1 MKDPE
6 CVALLR
12 SSVARLG
19 LSWQGFR
26 NVHGQ
31 VCKRIRRR
39 VVELGLAELAAYQ
52 ELLEREPSE
61 WLELERLCAVTIS
74 RFYRD
79 ALMWQRLRDELLPA
93 LARAARARGQDTLR
107 CWSIGCASGEE
118 PYTLAIVWALEL
130 AARYP
135 ELRLRILATD
145 IGEPVLA
152 RARAA
157 RYSAATLSELPE
169 PLRARAFLREG
180 GLFRLRDELR
190 AAVELRCSDLR
201 RELPEE
207 RFQLL
212 LCRNNVF
219 TYFGEAEQRSA
230 LERLSTRLLPG
241 GALVLGRGE
250 SLPAG
255 AALDAIILA
264 SEPPP
269 RQRAGWRCLPR
280 TPA

>member
-12 SSVARLG
+12 SSAARLG

-26 NVHGQ
+26 NLHGQ

-39 VVELGLAELAAYQ
+39 VAELGLEHLAAYQ
-52 ELLEREPSE
+52 ALLDSDPGE
-61 WLELERLCAVTIS
+61 WLELERLCVVTIS

-79 ALMWQRLRDELLPA
+79 ALMWQRLRDEVLPA
-93 LARAARARGQDTLR
+93 LAQAALDAGEDTLR

-118 PYTLAIVWALEL
+118 PYTLSIIWALTL
-130 AARYP
+130 AQRYP
-135 ELRLRILATD
+135 ALRLRVLATD
-145 IGEPVLA
+145 LGDAVLA
-152 RARAA
+152 RARDA
-157 RYSAATLSELPE
+157 RYSGATLSELPE
-169 PLRARAFLREG
+169 PLRARAFQRDG
-180 GLFRLRDELR
+180 ALFQLRDELR
-190 AAVELRCSDLR
+190 APVELRRSDLR
-201 RELPEE
+201 RELPDEMF
-207 RFQLL
+207 RLL

-219 TYFGEAEQRSA
+219 TYFDEAEQRRT
-230 LERLSTRLLPG
+230 LERLSTRLVPG
-241 GALVLGRGE
+241 GAFVLGRGE

-255 AALDAIILA
+255 AALDAVILA

-269 RQRAGWRCLPR
+269 RHRAGWRCLPR

>member
-12 SSVARLG
+12 SSVDRLG

-31 VCKRIRRR
+31 LCKRIRRR
-39 VVELGLAELAAYQ
+39 VAQLGLTELAAYRA
-52 ELLEREPSE
+52 LLERDPGE

-93 LARAARARGQDTLR
+93 LAQAALDRGEGTLR

-118 PYTLAIVWALEL
+118 PYTLSIVWALEL

-135 ELRLRILATD
+135 ALRLRILATD
-145 IGEPVLA
+145 VGEDVLA

-157 RYSAATLSELPE
+157 RYSAATLSELPD
-169 PLRARAFLREG
+169 PLRARAFERDGALFQLRQ
-180 GLFRLRDELR
+180 ELR
-190 AAVELRCSDLR
+190 APVELRRSDLR
-201 RELPEE
+201 RELPSEQ
-207 RFQLL
+207 FQLL

-219 TYFGEAEQRSA
+219 TYFDEAEQRRS
-230 LERLSTRLLPG
+230 LERLATRLVPG

-250 SLPAG
+250 SLPPG
-255 AALDAIILA
+255 ATLDAFILA

-269 RQRAGWRCLPR
+269 RHRAGWRCLPR
-280 TPA
+280 TPG

>member
-12 SSVARLG
+12 SSAAGLG

-26 NVHGQ
+26 NVHRQ

-39 VVELGLAELAAYQ
+39 VAALGLADLAAYRA
-52 ELLEREPSE
+52 LLERDPAE
-61 WLELERLCAVTIS
+61 WLELDRLCAVTIS

-79 ALMWQRLRDELLPA
+79 ARMWQLLRDEVLPA
-93 LARAARARGQDTLR
+93 LAQSALDAGEDTLR
-107 CWSIGCASGEE
+107 CWSVGCASGEE
-118 PYTLAIVWALEL
+118 PYTLSIVWALEL
-130 AARYP
+130 AQRYP
-135 ELRLRILATD
+135 SLRLRVLATD
-145 IGEPVLA
+145 LGEEVLA
-152 RARAA
+152 RARHA
-157 RYSAATLSELPE
+157 RYAAATLSELPE
-169 PLRARAFLREG
+169 PLRAGAFQRDG
-180 GLFRLRDELR
+180 ALFQLRDELR
-190 AAVELRCSDLR
+190 APVELRRSDLR
-201 RELPEE
+201 RELPAETF
-207 RFQLL
+207 RLL

-219 TYFGEAEQRSA
+219 TYFDEAEQRGA
-230 LERLSTRLLPG
+230 LERLSTRLVPG

-255 AALDAIILA
+255 SALDALILA

-269 RQRAGWRCLPR
+269 RHRAGWRCLPR

>member
-12 SSVARLG
+12 SSAARLG

-39 VVELGLAELAAYQ
+39 IAALGLPGLSAYQ
-52 ELLEREPSE
+52 ALLERDPTE
-61 WLELERLCAVTIS
+61 WWELERACAVTIS

-79 ALMWQRLRDELLPA
+79 APMWQCLRDELLPR
-93 LARAARARGQDTLR
+93 LAQAAIDAGEELLS

-118 PYTLAIVWALEL
+118 PYTLSIVWQLEL
-130 AARYP
+130 AERYP
-135 ELRLRILATD
+135 SLRLRILATD
-145 IGEPVLA
+145 LGADVLA
-152 RARAA
+152 RARRA
-157 RYSAATLSELPE
+157 RYSSATLSELPE
-169 PLRARAFLREG
+169 PLRARAFQREG
-180 GLFRLRDELR
+180 ELFQLRDELR
-190 AAVELRCSDLR
+190 APVELRRSELR
-201 RELPEE
+201 RELPAETF
-207 RFQLL
+207 RLL

-219 TYFGEAEQRSA
+219 TYFDEAEQRRA
-230 LERLSTRLLPG
+230 LERLSTRLAPG

-255 AALDAIILA
+255 ATLDAVILA

-269 RQRAGWRCLPR
+269 RHRAGWRCLPR

>member
-12 SSVARLG
+12 ASAARLG
-19 LSWQGFR
+19 LSPRGFR

-39 VVELGLAELAAYQ
+39 IAALRLADLCAYQ
-52 ELLEREPSE
+52 ALLEREPAE

-79 ALMWQRLRDELLPA
+79 ARMWQRLRDELLPA
-93 LARAARARGQDTLR
+93 LAQAALGAGESVLR
-107 CWSIGCASGEE
+107 CWSVGCASGEE
-118 PYTLAIVWALEL
+118 PYTLAIVWRLEL

-135 ELRLRILATD
+135 GLRLRILASD
-145 IGEPVLA
+145 LGADVLV
-152 RARAA
+152 RARLA
-157 RYSAATLSELPE
+157 RYSPATLSELPE
-169 PLRARAFLREG
+169 PLRARAFQAEG
-180 GLFRLRDELR
+180 TAFQLR
-190 AAVELRCSDLR
+190 AEYREPVELQEADLR
-201 RELPEE
+201 RELPDETF
-207 RFQLL
+207 RLV
-212 LCRNNVF
+212 LCRNSVF
-219 TYFGEAEQRSA
+219 TYFDEPEQRRT
-230 LERLSTRLLPG
+230 LERLSTRLVPG

-255 AALDAIILA
+255 AALDAVILA

-269 RQRAGWRCLPR
+269 RHRAEWRCLPR
-280 TPA
+280 TRA

>member
-12 SSVARLG
+12 SSAVRLG

-39 VVELGLAELAAYQ
+39 IAALGLPDLSAYQ
-52 ELLEREPSE
+52 ALLDSGPAE

-93 LARAARARGQDTLR
+93 LAQAAIDAGEDSLR

-118 PYTLAIVWALEL
+118 PYTLSIVWALQL
-130 AARYP
+130 ARQYP
-135 ELRLRILATD
+135 ALRLRILATD
-145 IGEPVLA
+145 LGEDVLA
-152 RARAA
+152 RARDA
-157 RYSAATLSELPE
+157 RYAAATLAELPE
-169 PLRARAFLREG
+169 PLRARAFQRDGALFQLRT
-180 GLFRLRDELR
+180 ELR
-190 AAVELRCSDLR
+190 APVELRRSDLL
-201 RELPEE
+201 RELPAETF
-207 RFQLL
+207 RLL

-219 TYFGEAEQRSA
+219 TYFHEAEQRRT
-230 LERLSTRLLPG
+230 LERLSTRLAAG

-255 AALDAIILA
+255 AALDAVILA

-269 RQRAGWRCLPR
+269 RHRAGWRCLPR

>member
-12 SSVARLG
+12 SSAVRLG

-39 VVELGLAELAAYQ
+39 MAALGLTDLAAYRA
-52 ELLEREPSE
+52 LLERDPAE
-61 WLELERLCAVTIS
+61 WLELDRLCAVTIS

-79 ALMWQRLRDELLPA
+79 APMWQLLRDEVLPA
-93 LARAARARGQDTLR
+93 LAQSALDAGEDTLR
-107 CWSIGCASGEE
+107 CWSVGCASGEE
-118 PYTLAIVWALEL
+118 PYTLSIVWALEL
-130 AARYP
+130 AQRYP
-135 ELRLRILATD
+135 SLRLRILATD
-145 IGEPVLA
+145 LGDEVLA
-152 RARAA
+152 RARLV
-157 RYSAATLSELPE
+157 RYAAATLSELPE
-169 PLRARAFLREG
+169 PLRAGAFQQDG
-180 GLFRLRDELR
+180 ALFQLRDELR
-190 AAVELRCSDLR
+190 APVELRRSDLR
-201 RELPEE
+201 RELPAETF
-207 RFQLL
+207 RLL

-219 TYFGEAEQRSA
+219 TYFDEAEQRRM
-230 LERLSTRLLPG
+230 LERLSTRLAPG

-255 AALDAIILA
+255 SAPDALILA

-269 RQRAGWRCLPR
+269 RHRAGWRCLPR